1 MKKVFTGILLISLL
15 LFFVSCDIQ
24 NKNNPRNQSMT
35 KWEAENITIYIV
47 DANNGFIEF
56 EYDGNICALY
66 FGFALYNRI
75 TAYPQDNYYLPENA
89 VVSEEE
95 VWKLKHMKKDSFT
108 AEVEST
114 TYFEEGQELKF
125 KKVADNIDESEIPY
139 PPEQEDEQ

>member
-1 MKKVFTGILLISLL
+1 
-15 LFFVSCDIQ
+15 
-24 NKNNPRNQSMT
+24 MT

-56 EYDGNICALY
+56 EYDGNIRALY

-114 TYFEEGQELKF
+114 TYFKEGQELKF